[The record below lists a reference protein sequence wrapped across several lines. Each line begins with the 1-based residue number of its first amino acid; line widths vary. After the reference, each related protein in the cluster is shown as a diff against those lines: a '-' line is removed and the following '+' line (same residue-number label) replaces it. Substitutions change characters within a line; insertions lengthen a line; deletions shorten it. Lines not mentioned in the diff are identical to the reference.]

1 MKKIENK
8 SLAVAVVSLLGF
20 MITGVLC
27 YPYAADYDSGHLISD
42 FIINGFPQLNDWMG
56 WYYPSLCFVLYKL
69 TGLELAIGV
78 YQNVLYWLGVCL
90 LSISL
95 FGKGKHWLLWF
106 LLIAFFPGSLSLIT
120 NVMNNAL
127 LFANLLLGIGLYAF
141 YRKVSHRRWLGVLAL
156 FIVFQSIFIRREAI
170 VYVSLLL
177 VGMVAIEMRA
187 WGCGVRK
194 TALLSILSV
203 AAVLALTLGA
213 EKALTAN
220 IKGYHYINSIDF
232 IAMYDMN
239 GMSHYKNDIIFPTS
253 IFKKQY
259 QDKESLMEM
268 IRNDSANFE
277 NDYASFWYHGHLS
290 VSNNFLVEIENK
302 GHIYLANLKYY
313 LLFRGQ
319 VIKDYL
325 YMSMLDFCGG
335 VDGKSGRIEPSKLY
349 NMFAGLTIVLG
360 VAYNFFACAI
370 IMLFAS
376 FKRIVPYGSRREHF
390 MATGVWALLL
400 LSFLMYLFSTTSL
413 QIRYVYPVCIFIFYM
428 LVYSICLFVERNKTF
443 DNCSSQ

>member
-8 SLAVAVVSLLGF
+8 TFTIAFISFLGF
-20 MITGVLC
+20 IVTGVLC

-69 TGLELAIGV
+69 TGLELAVGV
-78 YQNVLYWLGVCL
+78 YQNILYWLGACL

-141 YRKVSHRRWLGVLAL
+141 YRNVNHRRWIGLLAL
-156 FIVFQSIFIRREAI
+156 FIIFQSIFIRREAI
-170 VYVSLLL
+170 FYVPLLL
-177 VGMVAIEMRA
+177 VGIVAVEMRD

-194 TALLSILSV
+194 TAFLSILSV
-203 AAVLALTLGA
+203 VSVLALTLGT
-213 EKALTAN
+213 EKALTTN
-220 IKGYHYINSIDF
+220 IKNYHYINSIDF

-239 GMSHYKNDIIFPTS
+239 GMSHYKNDIVFPTA

-259 QDKESLMEM
+259 QDKKCLMEM
-268 IRNDSANFE
+268 ISNDSANFE
-277 NDYASFWYHGHLS
+277 NDYASFWYHGHLA
-290 VSNNFLVEIENK
+290 VPNKFLVKINNK
-302 GHIYLANLKYY
+302 AYIYLANLKYY

-335 VDGKSGRIEPSKLY
+335 VDGKSGRIEPSRLY
-349 NMFAGLTIVLG
+349 NVFAGLTIVLG

-370 IMLFAS
+370 LMLLAS
-376 FKRIVPYGSRREHF
+376 FKRIIPYGSSREYIA
-390 MATGVWALLL
+390 ATGVWALLL
-400 LSFLMYLFSTTSL
+400 LSFLMYLFSATSL

-428 LVYSICLFVERNKTF
+428 LVYSICLFVERNKTEF
-443 DNCSSQ
+443 